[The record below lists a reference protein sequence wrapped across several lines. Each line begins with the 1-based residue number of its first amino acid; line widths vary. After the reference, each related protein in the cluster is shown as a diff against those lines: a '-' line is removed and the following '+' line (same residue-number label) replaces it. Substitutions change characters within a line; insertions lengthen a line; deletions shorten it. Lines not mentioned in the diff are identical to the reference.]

1 MGACCTLSY
10 ALLECEND
18 ERQRRHM
25 MSTLTRAIR
34 MLLLLLLLLPLL
46 LQVVAA
52 NLIAMMYLPHANLCQ
67 FAEVLRRSLAAL
79 RHLSGA
85 VWQL

>member
-34 MLLLLLLLLPLL
+34 MLLLLLPLL